1 MKLLSGYSQ
10 PSLTLRHTRKRVY
23 VKATEVVFEQSIIEL
38 TIPSIKEGLRRLKD
52 QLTQAIAS
60 LLVPRFSYA

>member
-1 MKLLSGYSQ
+1 MKFLSGHSQ
-10 PSLTLRHTRKRVY
+10 PTLILKHTRKRVY
-23 VKATEVVFEQSIIEL
+23 VKSNEVIFEQSIIEL

-52 QLTQAIAS
+52 QITQVVAS